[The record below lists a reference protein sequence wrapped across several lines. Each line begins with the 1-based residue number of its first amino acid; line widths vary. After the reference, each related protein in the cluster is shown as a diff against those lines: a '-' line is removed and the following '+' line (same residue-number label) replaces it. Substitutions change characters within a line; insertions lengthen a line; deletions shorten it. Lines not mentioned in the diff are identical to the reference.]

1 MTPPESGK
9 KTKHWM
15 TKVKGRRW
23 RCKFHYNL
31 SWIWYINRQTYISH
45 WRWNNSHII
54 SLQNQSLKT
63 GNSCLQFVKTK
74 CIWKMYYTQ
83 FFFYAF
89 TSGFLFHGVFLRS
102 RTETQ
107 SFLLA
112 VDDWINGQRSCC
124 DFSVMHV
131 RREGRSPS
139 RCLSQHI
146 MSDNCRCALKWYLAL
161 AY

>member
-9 KTKHWM
+9 KQNTGWQRS
-15 TKVKGRRW
+15 KVVDGDA
-23 RCKFHYNL
+23 N
-31 SWIWYINRQTYISH
+31 SIIIWVEFDILTDKH

-54 SLQNQSLKT
+54 SLQNQSLET